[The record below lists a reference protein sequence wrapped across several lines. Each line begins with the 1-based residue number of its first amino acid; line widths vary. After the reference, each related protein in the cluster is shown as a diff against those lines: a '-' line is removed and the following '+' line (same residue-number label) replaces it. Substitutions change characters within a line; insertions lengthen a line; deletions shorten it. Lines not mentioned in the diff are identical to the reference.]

1 MGIGQESTSCEKL
14 QNIVPGTLDNGS
26 VCLPIAL
33 LLIHANVVVKRRNA
47 TFHTFQLNYDY
58 VFLFLCVCV
67 SVIY

>member
-14 QNIVPGTLDNGS
+14 QNIVPGTPDKGS

-47 TFHTFQLNYDY
+47 TFHTFQLNYD
-58 VFLFLCVCV
+58 CV
-67 SVIY
+67 SVSVHVC